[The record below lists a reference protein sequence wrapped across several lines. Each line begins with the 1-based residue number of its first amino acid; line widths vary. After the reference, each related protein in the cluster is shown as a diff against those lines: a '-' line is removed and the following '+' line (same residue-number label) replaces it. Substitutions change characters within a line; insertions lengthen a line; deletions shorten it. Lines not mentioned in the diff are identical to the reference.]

1 MKLFGYEIRKNEVL
15 DKEFRSIYDTYEGVF
30 GGLSYGTYTSF
41 QASKALTL
49 SAVYRAVNLIGD
61 AIASLQMKVYQVDK
75 DGYKSEDY
83 GHNLYSFLA
92 YEPNPMMSRYDF
104 FKMIINSML
113 LRGNAYVK
121 INRDSN
127 FNISS
132 LEFLNPDL
140 VSIQSIK
147 GDIKYIVSGIQGMIN
162 NSDMVHIRN
171 FPQVNTLYG
180 ISTISYA
187 MNTLDISYSSEKH
200 AGNWFKG
207 GANSAA
213 FLTADNGFTK
223 EQKVEIIA
231 SLKNMSSTDTGNPNG
246 VSVLGGLVNAKIQT
260 MGVSPRDSQLLETRA
275 FNILDIARFFSVS
288 PVLLF
293 DNTKA
298 TYANS
303 EHAQLDFLNT
313 TLLPIIEKMENEF
326 VRKLI
331 LPSKRVSTEIRFD
344 LSNLLRADMN
354 SQADYYT
361 KLFSIGVMNANQIAR
376 NLNLPKIQGEGG
388 DRYCISTN
396 LQDSNN
402 LIVNQTNSID
412 NKVIGKTDTT
422 TTTLKK

>member
-1 MKLFGYEIRKNEVL
+1 MKLFGYDIKKSEKQVQEL
-15 DKEFRSIYDTYEGVF
+15 RSIYDGYEGAF
-30 GGLSYGTYTSF
+30 GGLSYGSYTAF
-41 QASKALTL
+41 QASKSLTL

-61 AIASLQMKVYQVDK
+61 AIASLQMKVYKVDS

-92 YEPNPMMSRYDF
+92 YEPNPIMSRYDF
-104 FKMIINSML
+104 FKMMVNSML

-121 INRDSN
+121 INRDNN

-132 LEFLNPDL
+132 LEFLNPDT

-147 GDIKYIVSGIQGMIN
+147 GDIKYIVTGVQGMIN
-162 NSDMVHIRN
+162 NADMIHIRN

-187 MNTLDISYSSEKH
+187 MNTLDISYASEKH

-213 FLTADNGFTK
+213 LLTSDNGYTD
-223 EQKVEIIA
+223 EQKKQIIS
-231 SLKNMSSTDTGNPNG
+231 SLKNMSATDTGNPNG
-246 VSVLGGLVNAKIQT
+246 VSILGGLVNAKVQT
-260 MGVSPRDSQLLETRA
+260 LGVSPRDSQLLETRT

-293 DNTKA
+293 DNSKA

-331 LPSKRVSTEIRFD
+331 LPSKRANTEIRFD

-402 LIVNQTNSID
+402 LIVNQNNSID
-412 NKVIGKTDTT
+412 NKVFSKDP
-422 TTTLKK
+422 